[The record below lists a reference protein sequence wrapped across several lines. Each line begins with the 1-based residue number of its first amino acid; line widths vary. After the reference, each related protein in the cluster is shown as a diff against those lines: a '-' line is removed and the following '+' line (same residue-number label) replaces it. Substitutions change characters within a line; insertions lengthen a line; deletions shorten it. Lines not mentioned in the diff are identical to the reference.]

1 MSENH
6 SQSAERVFPLR
17 IVKKITGFTFGEAEK
32 GRMFFVKKIAIAEN
46 ACKTAPFCPGR
57 RVT

>member
-6 SQSAERVFPLR
+6 SQPDGRAIPPR
-17 IVKKITGFTFGEAEK
+17 IVKKITGFLLREIGKAWI
-32 GRMFFVKKIAIAEN
+32 FFVKKIAIAEN